1 MTEKQKPTRG
11 SKADVRANPA
21 KGRSKSEALVISER
35 RGRVVELY
43 LQGRTQGEIAVELKV
58 DRTTLWRDLEVVR
71 QEWLADRI
79 KGYDRLKQIEL
90 QRIDRVEA
98 AAWEGYERSCEDAV
112 TVKETIS
119 GKSDDSGSTETTTKG
134 QAGNPSFL
142 QIIIG
147 CSRERRTLL
156 GLDAPT
162 KVAPTT
168 PEGDEPYSL
177 TIVEAEKKL
186 KDLTTEQLQTIAAA
200 RRVFDSAAVTE
211 N

>member
-1 MTEKQKPTRG
+1 M
-11 SKADVRANPA
+11 
-21 KGRSKSEALVISER
+21 
-35 RGRVVELY
+35 VELY
-43 LQGRTQGEIAVELKV
+43 LQGKTQAEIAVELKV
-58 DRTTLWRDLEVVR
+58 DRTTLWRDLQAVR
-71 QEWLADRI
+71 EEWLKDRVS
-79 KGYDRLKQIEL
+79 GYDKLKQIEL

-98 AAWEGYERSCEDAV
+98 AAWEGYDRSCEDAV
-112 TVKETIS
+112 TVKESIS
-119 GKSDDSGSTETTTKG
+119 GKADDSGSTETTTKG
-134 QAGNPSFL
+134 QSGNPAFL
-142 QIIIG
+142 QTVLQ
-147 CSRERRTLL
+147 CSRERRTIL

-168 PEGDEPYSL
+168 PEGDEPYLL